1 MEVEIIKFDDL
12 GQGIA
17 KINNQVCFVK
27 KGLPGEILDIEIK
40 NAKKNYQVAEIKKII
55 KENENRV
62 IPICKYYDKCGDC
75 NFLHANYSLEK
86 EFKINKCLNYF
97 NKCDGF
103 FETKNLNYRNK
114 VILHVE
120 NGKLGYYKEHSNIL
134 VEIDY
139 CYLLSP
145 KINKIIE
152 ILNENYDFNFN
163 GEVLIRE
170 NSKSETLLS
179 IKGEYKYLNNLKNQA
194 EINNLIYNSKVI
206 KGLDYFIETV
216 DNYKFK
222 VNYNSFFQVNSSGL
236 LKIKEILV
244 DNLKNK
250 KLNNILDLYSGTSV
264 LGIFLSQFGRV
275 TSIEENEYATSDAK
289 VNLSLNNINNLKVIT
304 GKVEEKLPYLKNLD
318 LIVVDPARRGLN
330 KRALTKILSLN
341 SKYLIYIS
349 CHMISLKR
357 DLETLK
363 ELYNISNIYLVD
375 MFPRTNKV
383 ETICFLELKDK

>member
-62 IPICKYYDKCGDC
+62 IPICKYYDKCGGC